1 MKNRRAQ
8 FYLKIRQGGSI
19 LAILGLL
26 FLPFTQSVKGA
37 TLDELRRKEQEAR
50 DRASQ
55 LKLQSQQKAGE
66 TENLQSTVNKLSNDI
81 AGLESR
87 INSTQTKA
95 ATTAKAIA
103 DCEAQIKQKEAALAA
118 NQRKQIEALQT
129 LYVMGRESKL
139 EIFLASESLS
149 EVIARD
155 EYLSTLENK
164 IEEAM
169 LEIRLLKEE
178 LEKKRTD
185 LKVRQDE
192 LVSLNKQQQLQK
204 SGLQE
209 QQATKQ
215 RLLTDAKSEMAHL
228 KSLALE
234 QSRVEAEV
242 EAKIRTLIAKKRSGG
257 TRVTRGSDAPIK
269 RGDIIGY
276 EGSTG
281 YSTGAHVHFE
291 VITNIDSNPWV
302 RTPPVTNRPLET
314 LEEVYPKGSQLSYI
328 NGFGHPLDIE
338 YTVTQGYGMTSY
350 ARGGAYGGKA
360 HTGID
365 ISAPYG
371 SPVRAAGEGKII
383 LDEYFGGYGNAVI
396 IEHPNGTW
404 TLYGHMTGD

>member
-1 MKNRRAQ
+1 MKNGGAKLN
-8 FYLKIRQGGSI
+8 LKIRQGGSI

-26 FLPFTQSVKGA
+26 IFAFAQTVKGA
-37 TLDELRRKEQEAR
+37 TVDELRQKQQDATNK
-50 DRASQ
+50 ANQ
-55 LKLQSQQKAGE
+55 YKQQAQQKASE
-66 TENLQSTVNKLSNDI
+66 TSSLQATVDKLTSDI
-81 AGLESR
+81 ANLESR
-87 INSTQTKA
+87 ISTTQAKA

-103 DCEAQIKQKEAALAA
+103 ECEAQIKIKEAALAA

-129 LYVMGRESKL
+129 LYVMGRESKI
-139 EIFLASESLS
+139 EVFLASNSLS

-155 EYLSTLENK
+155 EYLSTLESK

-169 LEIRLLKEE
+169 LEIKLLKEE
-178 LEKKRTD
+178 LEKKRTT
-185 LKVRQDE
+185 LKNRQQE
-192 LVSLNKQQQLQK
+192 LASLNRQLQVQK

-215 RLLTDAKSEMAHL
+215 RLLTNAKSEMAHL
-228 KSLALE
+228 KSLASE
-234 QSRVEAEV
+234 QTRIESEV
-242 EAKIRTLIAKKRSGG
+242 EAKIRTLIAQRRSGG
-257 TRVTRGSDAPIK
+257 TRVTKGSNTPIK
-269 RGDIIGY
+269 QGDIIGY

-281 YSTGAHVHFE
+281 YSTGPHVHFE
-291 VITNIDSNPWV
+291 IITNIDSNPWV

-314 LEEVYPKGSQLSYI
+314 LEEVYPKGSQLKYI
-328 NGFGHPLDIE
+328 SGYTHPLDLE

-350 ARGGAYGGKA
+350 ARGGAYGGKP

-371 SPVRAAGEGKII
+371 SPVHAAGGGKII

-404 TLYGHMTGD
+404 TLYGHMTGA